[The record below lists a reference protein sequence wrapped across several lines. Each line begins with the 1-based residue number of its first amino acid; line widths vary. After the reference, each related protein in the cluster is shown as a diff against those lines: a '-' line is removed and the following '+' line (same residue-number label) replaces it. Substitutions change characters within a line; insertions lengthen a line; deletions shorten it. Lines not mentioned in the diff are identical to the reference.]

1 MELDVVSGADVVTGM
16 LVVAVPLSVLV
27 VDAGAD
33 VVVASLVLVQAV
45 DTTVKTMNNTNSLIR
60 EKTYM
65 SVSKFHP

>member
-1 MELDVVSGADVVTGM
+1 MELDVVCGADVVTGM

-45 DTTVKTMNNTNSLIR
+45 DTTVKTMNNTNGLIR

>member
-16 LVVAVPLSVLV
+16 MVVAVPLSVLV

-45 DTTVKTMNNTNSLIR
+45 DTTVKTMNNTKSLIR